1 MVNRSLSWFI
11 IYFSWGFRLYWM
23 LSWILGYLSIDW
35 FWKSLVWCVYVYV
48 HSLTCVFICVSVP
61 VCHMVDK
68 FCRTYRTYT
77 CHHNPTYTRFL
88 NWDYWKDSLKR
99 SLKNRWFSTNWKLT
113 PIALVLKRR
122 TLSISKAIDKV
133 TLERSN
139 HTYWKILPYFSADM
153 AILGFKR

>member
-1 MVNRSLSWFI
+1 MIHNIVFVRIPVTLDVELDPRI
-11 IYFSWGFRLYWM
+11 LIYWVVLKT
-23 LSWILGYLSIDW
+23 L
-35 FWKSLVWCVYVYV
+35 SLVCVCICELA
-48 HSLTCVFICVSVP
+48 HSYVFICVIVP
-61 VCHMVDK
+61 VCHLADK

-77 CHHNPTYTRFL
+77 CRHNPTYTRFP

-122 TLSISKAIDKV
+122 TLSKSKAIDKV

-139 HTYWKILPYFSADM
+139 HTYWKIFQYFSADM
-153 AILGFKR
+153 AILGFKKR